1 MKGGWEIPRKLFHFS
16 IGFLVLYLYMNGIDT
31 SDVYPK
37 LVALLSIVGTA
48 ELLRF
53 NFEWF
58 NVIYCHVLGPL
69 MRTTEIKTRI
79 NGVVYYLLGCIIVLY
94 SFPRDL
100 AALSI
105 IYLSWADPV
114 ASICGKLWG
123 KYTLQYGGKSLAGSL
138 GAITIG
144 SLVTY
149 AYFGPL
155 SNYHALS
162 YNSITSPIP
171 LIILSIY
178 GGLVAGFSEGI
189 GNSMFGLDDNLTIPV
204 LSGILLWTPLIGFSL
219 GQ

>member
-1 MKGGWEIPRKLFHFS
+1 
-16 IGFLVLYLYMNGIDT
+16 MNGIDT

-37 LVALLSIVGTA
+37 MIALLSIVGTA

-79 NGVVYYLLGCIIVLY
+79 NGVVYYLLGKDAYYSWGILANLCKGCIIVLY

-100 AALSI
+100 AAVSI

-114 ASICGKLWG
+114 ASICGKVWG

-189 GNSMFGLDDNLTIPV
+189 GNYMFGLDDNLTIPV

>member
-1 MKGGWEIPRKLFHFS
+1 MSEVKKREDDVKKYTQVPMKGGWEIPRKLFHFS
-16 IGFLVLYLYMNGIDT
+16 IDT

-79 NGVVYYLLGCIIVLY
+79 NGVVYYLL
-94 SFPRDL
+94 
-100 AALSI
+100 
-105 IYLSWADPV
+105 DPV